1 MIEISKLSGEFE
13 KLGIEL
19 ITGKDNIESKV
30 SYITI
35 LELPEKNY
43 NFKPQGLVLSTFQSF
58 KSLNDICEQISWLKK
73 LGILAIGF
81 HKAHYKEV
89 PEAVIKH
96 CKELKMPLFSIP
108 VNIPYHKILDIFNQL
123 ENEQLNLKS
132 YEIYKL
138 NDKILESVFM
148 GKDSGY
154 IINLIGNYI
163 KENII
168 LLDPY
173 MKVKAVWKD
182 PAHSQEYMDYLTS
195 RLTSKYKEKLLQSR
209 FLKRDLQLA
218 IADKNITLNVTP
230 ITSNISKKSFI
241 GYLIFSKEI
250 LTNLYNDEVIKMGIK
265 AISMM
270 GSKRSTSKNHLK
282 LKDIKKFETL
292 IENESN
298 NLKENDFYIP
308 VSKISY
314 CIRVQFLNDEVLNE
328 SFNTISTVFME
339 KSSNVLTWI
348 YNDTQIA
355 YLEEQEDVNE
365 FLEVLSMYNAQ
376 AIGLSSKLE
385 NISLDDISKMNTQ
398 ARTAMLS
405 AKDNGELMASWNDIG
420 IEKVA
425 YNIEGLPLL
434 KSLDNEL
441 LQPIIE
447 YDRKKDGDLLKT
459 LNSSLTHFFNI
470 KAIAEEL
477 FIHPNTVRYRLG
489 QIKELL
495 NMDINESSNF
505 ALLVLALKL
514 YEKNK

>member
-19 ITGKDNIESKV
+19 ITGKGNIESKV

-58 KSLNDICEQISWLKK
+58 KSLKDICEQISWLKK
-73 LGILAIGF
+73 LGILSVGF
-81 HKAHYKEV
+81 HMAHYKEV
-89 PEAVIKH
+89 PEAVIRH

-108 VNIPYHKILDIFNQL
+108 VNVPYHKILDIFNQL

-148 GKDSGY
+148 EKDSGY

-182 PAHSQEYMDYLTS
+182 PAYSQEYMDYLTS

-209 FLKRDLQLA
+209 FFKRDTKLF
-218 IADKNITLNVTP
+218 IDDKKLTLNITP
-230 ITSNISKKSFI
+230 ITSKKVFI
-241 GYLIFSKEI
+241 GYLIFNRNM
-250 LTNLYNDEVIKMGIK
+250 LMNFYNDEVIKMGIK

-270 GSKRSTSKNHLK
+270 GSKRSISENHLK

-314 CIRVQFLNDEVLNE
+314 CIRVQFLNDEVLKE

-355 YLEEQEDVNE
+355 YLEEQDDVNE

-398 ARTAMLS
+398 ARIAMLS
-405 AKDNGELMASWNDIG
+405 AKDNGKLMASWNDIG

-425 YNIEGLPLL
+425 YNIEELPLL

-441 LQPIIE
+441 LLPIIE

-459 LNSSLTHFFNI
+459 LNSCLTHFFNV

-489 QIKELL
+489 QINELL
-495 NMDINESSNF
+495 NMDINKSSNF
-505 ALLVLALKL
+505 ALLVLAVKL
-514 YEKNK
+514 YEKNN

>member
-1 MIEISKLSGEFE
+1 MVEISKLSVEFE

-19 ITGKDNIESKV
+19 ITGEDNTESKV

-58 KSLNDICEQISWLKK
+58 KSLKDICEQISWLKK
-73 LGILAIGF
+73 LGILAVGF

-89 PEAVIKH
+89 PAAVIKH
-96 CKELKMPLFSIP
+96 CKELNMPLFSIP
-108 VNIPYHKILDIFNQL
+108 VNVPYHKILDIFNQL

-148 GKDSGY
+148 EKDSGY

-182 PAHSQEYMDYLTS
+182 PAYSQEYMDYLTS

-209 FLKRDLQLA
+209 FFKRDTQLF
-218 IADKNITLNVTP
+218 IDDKKLTLNITP
-230 ITSNISKKSFI
+230 ITSKKVFI
-241 GYLIFSKEI
+241 GYLIFNRNISM
-250 LTNLYNDEVIKMGIK
+250 NFYNDEVIKMGIK

-270 GSKRSTSKNHLK
+270 GSKRSISENHLK

-314 CIRVQFLNDEVLNE
+314 CIRVQFLNDEVLKE

-355 YLEEQEDVNE
+355 YLEEQDDVNE

-376 AIGLSSKLE
+376 AIGLSGKLE

-405 AKDNGELMASWNDIG
+405 AKDNGKLMASWNDIG

-425 YNIEGLPLL
+425 YNIEELPLL

-441 LQPIIE
+441 LLPIIE

-459 LNSSLTHFFNI
+459 LNSCLTHFFNV

-495 NMDINESSNF
+495 NIDINESSNF

-514 YEKNK
+514 YEKND